1 MEKRMLKALLT
12 LVLAAVAPL
21 AAAQVAP
28 APAAGAQVELTGEAT
43 REVANDQMTAV
54 MVVESTDANAAALA
68 TLLNRTTADAQRAA
82 AEFGAVKVRTGG
94 SQTYPVYDR
103 ANKQTG
109 WRGRA
114 EVRLESRDFQQMA
127 QLVARLQTSMQ
138 LAGISFAVSPE
149 LRRQTENELIN
160 EAVNAFRARADIA
173 AKSLGARGYRIKRVS
188 INSGTQFGQPRPVM
202 RMAAAS
208 AEAAPPPPSFE
219 GGTSQVQ
226 VNVQGTVEVE

>member
-1 MEKRMLKALLT
+1 MLKALLT
-12 LVLAAVAPL
+12 LILAAAAPL
-21 AAAQVAP
+21 AAAQAAP

-43 REVANDQMTAV
+43 REVANDQMTAI
-54 MVVESTDANAAALA
+54 MVIESTDANAAALA

-82 AEFGAVKVRTGG
+82 AEFREVKVRSGG

-127 QLVARLQTSMQ
+127 QLVARLQSSMQ
-138 LAGISFAVSPE
+138 LASITFSVSPE

-160 EAVNAFRARADIA
+160 EAVNAFRGRADIA
-173 AKSLGARGYRIKRVS
+173 AKSLGARGYRIKRVN
-188 INSGTQFGQPRPVM
+188 INASASFPQPRPM
-202 RMAAAS
+202 ARMAPAAVADS
-208 AEAAPPPPSFE
+208 PVAPPTFE

-226 VNVQGTVEVE
+226 VNVQGAVEVE